1 MTGEL
6 EAAKKQRVLK
16 LKEYD
21 DERKDLEGLAEVEQR
36 LDDVVWLNVSGEVE
50 VTGRELLVARVGSIE
65 ETTAMHSTKNI
76 PSTR

>member
-1 MTGEL
+1 VNGEL
-6 EAAKKQRVLK
+6 EAAKKQRVFK

-21 DERKDLEGLAEVEQR
+21 DERKDLESLAEVEQR

-50 VTGRELLVARVGSIE
+50 VTGRELLVARVGSIV
-65 ETTAMHSTKNI
+65 ETTTMHSTKNL

>member
-1 MTGEL
+1 M
-6 EAAKKQRVLK
+6 EAAKKQRVFK

-21 DERKDLEGLAEVEQR
+21 DERKDLESLAEVEQR

-50 VTGRELLVARVGSIE
+50 VTGRELLVARVGSIV
-65 ETTAMHSTKNI
+65 ETTTMHSTKNL

>member
-21 DERKDLEGLAEVEQR
+21 DERKELESLAEVEQR

-50 VTGRELLVARVGSIE
+50 VTGRELLVARVGSIV
-65 ETTAMHSTKNI
+65 ETTAMHSTKNV